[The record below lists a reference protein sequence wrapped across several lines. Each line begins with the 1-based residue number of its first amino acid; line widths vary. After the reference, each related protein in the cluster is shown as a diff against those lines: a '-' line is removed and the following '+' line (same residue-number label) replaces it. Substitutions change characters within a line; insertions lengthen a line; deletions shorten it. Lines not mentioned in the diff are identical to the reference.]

1 MKTEIDWQQL
11 LDQVVSGA
19 LTLGKSI
26 LIALVIYFVGRYLIK
41 VVNKFIQKAMEKRK
55 VDGAVR
61 SFVGSLVNI
70 LLLILLFLSIVGAL
84 GIEMTSFAA
93 LLASAG
99 VAVGMALSGNLQN
112 FAGGLVLLVLRPY
125 KVGDFIEIA
134 GVSGVV
140 KSVEIFNTVL
150 TTGDNKV
157 IFIPNNAIATGTLV
171 NYSHQETRRVDF
183 KFGVDYGTDYK
194 KVKDVIER
202 LIAEDSRILKDPAH
216 FIGLGELADS
226 SVNITVRVWVKSAD
240 YWDVFFNFTEKVYAT
255 FPKEGIEFPFPQMT
269 IHQAK

>member
-41 VVNKFIQKAMEKRK
+41 LVNNLIQRAMEKRK

-99 VAVGMALSGNLQN
+99 VAVGMALS
-112 FAGGLVLLVLRPY
+112 RS
-125 KVGDFIEIA
+125 E
-134 GVSGVV
+134 
-140 KSVEIFNTVL
+140 E
-150 TTGDNKV
+150 
-157 IFIPNNAIATGTLV
+157 
-171 NYSHQETRRVDF
+171 RRVG
-183 KFGVDYGTDYK
+183 KECHSVC
-194 KVKDVIER
+194 R
-202 LIAEDSRILKDPAH
+202 SRWSPYH
-216 FIGLGELADS
+216 
-226 SVNITVRVWVKSAD
+226 
-240 YWDVFFNFTEKVYAT
+240 
-255 FPKEGIEFPFPQMT
+255 
-269 IHQAK
+269 

>member
-19 LTLGKSI
+19 LSLGKSI
-26 LIALVIYFVGRYLIK
+26 LIALVIYFVGRYLIR
-41 VVNKFIQKAMEKRK
+41 VVNKLIQKAMEKRK

-140 KSVEIFNTVL
+140 KSVEIFNLFQVSGFL
-150 TTGDNKV
+150 
-157 IFIPNNAIATGTLV
+157 P
-171 NYSHQETRRVDF
+171 E
-183 KFGVDYGTDYK
+183 
-194 KVKDVIER
+194 
-202 LIAEDSRILKDPAH
+202 
-216 FIGLGELADS
+216 
-226 SVNITVRVWVKSAD
+226 
-240 YWDVFFNFTEKVYAT
+240 
-255 FPKEGIEFPFPQMT
+255 
-269 IHQAK
+269 